1 MAWQTAVKFVTV
13 KPPAAAAWTWSQP
26 YLHSPQL
33 ATTPDTKHQS
43 APDQHG
49 RSGDHGTRTAGGGL
63 ELGIRERQSQKDGEA
78 AVPEPLVEL
87 RIDHEPVPPGD
98 TGNRLRGRRA

>member
-1 MAWQTAVKFVTV
+1 M
-13 KPPAAAAWTWSQP
+13 
-26 YLHSPQL
+26 
-33 ATTPDTKHQS
+33 
-43 APDQHG
+43 
-49 RSGDHGTRTAGGGL
+49 

-98 TGNRLRGRRA
+98 AGNRLRGRRA